1 MTDSSLANPSLPE
14 PPNDAVHWTL
24 EIDKQDIAYIVG
36 LFEAYDDIAIV
47 RTLDAARGRIE
58 LIIAPDYIED
68 ARQVVDALK
77 DEISIR
83 VVDTQDDLIK

>member
-1 MTDSSLANPSLPE
+1 MTDTPLENPSLPE
-14 PPNDAVHWTL
+14 PPQDAVRWVL

-58 LIIAPDYIED
+58 LIIAPDYLED

-77 DEISIR
+77 AEIPVSVIS
-83 VVDTQDDLIK
+83 T

>member
-1 MTDSSLANPSLPE
+1 MTAPSSLNSPLPE
-14 PPNDAVHWTL
+14 PPMDAVHWVL

-58 LIIAPDYIED
+58 LIIAPDYLED

-77 DEISIR
+77 EEIPVS
-83 VVDTQDDLIK
+83 VVST

>member
-1 MTDSSLANPSLPE
+1 MTDTPLVNTSLPE
-14 PPNDAVHWTL
+14 PPKDAVRWVL

-58 LIIAPDYIED
+58 LIIAPDYLED
-68 ARQVVDALK
+68 ARQVVEALK
-77 DEISIR
+77 GEIPVREIPPE
-83 VVDTQDDLIK
+83 